1 MLKWSPEWLRACKL
15 QDMALD
21 IPDAA
26 HMLSLFLGR
35 VIVDEVSA
43 AATSGMLC
51 ACIFTW
57 T

>member
-1 MLKWSPEWLRACKL
+1 
-15 QDMALD
+15 MALD